1 MIKLPYIRWNF
12 VQMLRTYQYDTYAQ
26 NFEVSKMFV
35 FTQYKKYV
43 ILYNIF
49 KKKLWKEPV

>member
-49 KKKLWKEPV
+49 